1 MIMSFISKK
10 DIQGVDAVTTE
21 DFIKFKI
28 FNPFI
33 DLQELIKIIDSK
45 LWFSEESYYFA
56 LSEIEQEKALISS
69 NISNLLSKII
79 CTNHKR
85 GENVTF
91 ENYKE
96 WFLKVLS
103 SMSCMTISNQIKK
116 VMICLEILS
125 IFLS

>member
-69 NISNLLSKII
+69 NVSNLLSKII

>member
-69 NISNLLSKII
+69 KVSNL
-79 CTNHKR
+79 
-85 GENVTF
+85 
-91 ENYKE
+91 
-96 WFLKVLS
+96 
-103 SMSCMTISNQIKK
+103 
-116 VMICLEILS
+116 
-125 IFLS
+125 

>member
-1 MIMSFISKK
+1 MIMSFISKKK

-69 NISNLLSKII
+69 NVSNLLSKII

-103 SMSCMTISNQIKK
+103 SMSCMTISNQIK
-116 VMICLEILS
+116 
-125 IFLS
+125 